1 MKSEVAF
8 FKDKRANTAEH
19 IIRCYRFFG
28 FTDKEIINEMKK
40 IIALRKDNLKV
51 GSEYDQTLELLEPSP
66 SDVSMTQDVLMTI
79 KTSPDNTSVEHEGNF
94 IVCQK
99 CRTVLPP
106 QIDRYQWGCCPAC
119 GRAIKKG
126 E

>member
-66 SDVSMTQDVLMTI
+66 SDVSVTQDVLM
-79 KTSPDNTSVEHEGNF
+79 D
-94 IVCQK
+94 
-99 CRTVLPP
+99 
-106 QIDRYQWGCCPAC
+106 
-119 GRAIKKG
+119 IKKDDDTCPECGGCG
-126 E
+126 EVAGAYYSGDGVTTCDRCNGKGTI

>member
-40 IIALRKDNLKV
+40 IIALRKDNLKI
-51 GSEYDQTLELLEPSP
+51 GSEYDQTLEALEPSP
-66 SDVSMTQDVLMTI
+66 SDVSVTQDVLM
-79 KTSPDNTSVEHEGNF
+79 D
-94 IVCQK
+94 
-99 CRTVLPP
+99 
-106 QIDRYQWGCCPAC
+106 
-119 GRAIKKG
+119 IKKASL
-126 E
+126 

>member
-66 SDVSMTQDVLMTI
+66 SEVSVT
-79 KTSPDNTSVEHEGNF
+79 
-94 IVCQK
+94 
-99 CRTVLPP
+99 
-106 QIDRYQWGCCPAC
+106 
-119 GRAIKKG
+119 
-126 E
+126 